1 MEHSR
6 NDPYLRP
13 MKIRILGTTI
23 RLRIKMFES
32 DVIRET
38 GVIEEVL
45 EFGFDEA
52 DKLKFQ
58 IRTGEDKFAI
68 EQNLMQVAIIVPRD
82 VIEKWTSTDMV
93 GFEET
98 ITTSKGKEIKVLIEK
113 DWACL
118 DNDREPEEGSFP
130 NPLEG
135 TVC

>member
-1 MEHSR
+1 MT
-6 NDPYLRP
+6 YLCP
-13 MKIRILGTTI
+13 MKIRILGNTI

-32 DVIRET
+32 DTIRDT

-45 EFGFDEA
+45 EFGPEEA

-68 EQNLMQVAIIVPRD
+68 DQNLMHVAIIVPRD
-82 VIEKWTSTDMV
+82 VIEKWITTDMV
-93 GFEET
+93 GFEEV
-98 ITTSKGKEIKVLIEK
+98 ITTPKGKEIKVLIEK

-118 DNDREPEEGSFP
+118 DNDRENEEGSYP

-135 TVC
+135 TTC